1 MSTNVSLE
9 PYDCSRSQKSF
20 NYVRRMLSL
29 VFFHCKTR
37 RNGKNITVNFEKSR
51 SKISHFRLQ
60 KSEKKVPQN
69 PRGTAYRANAVP
81 FYLCCHFV
89 GTTVMF
95 CIAIR
100 KLNIG
105 NDKLLFVSVCMSAAG
120 GWSWAQS
127 RTVLHCQPG
136 HHLWKRSL
144 SSHSPQQGLTAR
156 SEMEARHFLDLRKR
170 EREGEKTNK

>member
-1 MSTNVSLE
+1 MLVWSPTIVLE
-9 PYDCSRSQKSF
+9 VRKVITMFEECCPWYFFTAKQVEMAKILLRILRKAAAKS
-20 NYVRRMLSL
+20 VILG
-29 VFFHCKTR
+29 CKNQRT
-37 RNGKNITVNFEKSR
+37 
-51 SKISHFRLQ
+51 
-60 KSEKKVPQN
+60 QN
-69 PRGTAYRANAVP
+69 PRGTRANAVP

-144 SSHSPQQGLTAR
+144 SSHSPQQGLAAR

-170 EREGEKTNK
+170 EREGEKTQINS